1 MTGEMIVV
9 DTHAVIWMTQE
20 QKLLSPAARAAVLN
34 GRLEG
39 TLAIADI
46 TLREIAVQ
54 VMRGRVTLGSSLEV
68 YLQFVESHF
77 RVIPITGKIAERSVR
92 FGSAFPRD
100 PADRLIGATALVHGA
115 KLVTKDEEIRASGEV
130 PVIW

>member
-1 MTGEMIVV
+1 MIVV
-9 DTHAVIWMTQE
+9 DTHAVIWMTGE
-20 QKLLSPAARAAVLN
+20 HRLLSPAAREALAE
-34 GRLEG
+34 GRREG

-46 TLREIAVQ
+46 TLREIAFQ
-54 VMRGRVTLGSSLEV
+54 VMQGRVTVGSTLEA
-68 YLQFVESHF
+68 YLEFVESLF
-77 RVIPITGKIAERSVR
+77 QVVPVTGKIAERSVR

-115 KLVTKDEEIRASGEV
+115 KLVTKDEPIRASGEV